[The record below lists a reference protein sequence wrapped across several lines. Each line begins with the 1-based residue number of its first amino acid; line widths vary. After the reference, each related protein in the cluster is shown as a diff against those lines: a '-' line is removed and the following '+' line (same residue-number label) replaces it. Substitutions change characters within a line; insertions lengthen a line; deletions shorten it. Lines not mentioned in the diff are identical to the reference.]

1 MRMPSGMRT
10 GSVSIVSCSARVDR
24 FLSAMIAI
32 AQIMRITQLSCSQSF
47 MITNIDRSGTKFGSL
62 RIASACTVSTAWAF
76 GRTHTDQIACTTTT
90 AASSEPR
97 LQTNS
102 FG

>member
-1 MRMPSGMRT
+1 
-10 GSVSIVSCSARVDR
+10 
-24 FLSAMIAI
+24 
-32 AQIMRITQLSCSQSF
+32 

>member
-10 GSVSIVSCSARVDR
+10 GSPSRISCSRREVW
-24 FLSAMIAI
+24 FLSTMIAI

-47 MITNIDRSGTKFGSL
+47 MITNIDRSGTKFGSFF
-62 RIASACTVSTAWAF
+62 IASACTVSTACAF
-76 GRTHTDQIACTTTT
+76 GRTQTDQIACTTTM

-97 LQTNS
+97 L
-102 FG
+102 